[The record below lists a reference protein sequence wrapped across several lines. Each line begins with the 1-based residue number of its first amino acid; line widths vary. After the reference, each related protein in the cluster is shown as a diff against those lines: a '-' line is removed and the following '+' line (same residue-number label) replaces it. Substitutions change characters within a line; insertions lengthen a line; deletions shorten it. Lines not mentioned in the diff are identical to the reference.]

1 MLYIIGLSNCDTVAA
16 TKKWMKSKGVEF
28 ELIDVRKDPLSF
40 DELKDLEIKVGIDV
54 LANTRSKTY
63 RDLGISKDEM
73 SDEEFFNV
81 LFENQVMIKRPV
93 LVYQDSVLVGYDEEA
108 FDIFLKE
115 SGLINE
121 EE

>member
-16 TKKWMKSKGVEF
+16 TKKWMRSKDIEF
-28 ELIDVRKDPLSF
+28 ELIDVRKEPLTF

-63 RDLGISKDEM
+63 RDLGISKDEL
-73 SDEEFFNV
+73 SDEEFLKV

-93 LVYQDSVLVGYDEEA
+93 LVYEDSVLVGYDEEA
-108 FDIFLKE
+108 FEIFLKE
-115 SGLINE
+115 NELITE

>member
-1 MLYIIGLSNCDTVAA
+1 MLYIIGLSNCDTVGA
-16 TKKWMKSKGVEF
+16 TKKWMKSKDVEF
-28 ELIDVRKDPLSF
+28 ELIDVRKDPLSL

-63 RDLGISKDEM
+63 RDLGISRDEM
-73 SDEEFFNV
+73 SDDEFFNV

-93 LVYQDSVLVGYDEEA
+93 LVYEDSVLVGYDEEA

-115 SGLINE
+115 NGLISE